1 MKKTSKY
8 IRLKTSLN
16 SELVEVGLDEAGR
29 GALAGPVV
37 TSAVIM
43 PKDFNN
49 PLIKDSK
56 LLTDGQRSEARQLI
70 LDNAIA
76 HYTIAIGVEDIERL
90 NILRATMEGMK
101 QCLDNIWRIS
111 KENKIKDFEFI
122 LVDGDQF
129 KGWRGIPFKTITGGD
144 NKYTSIAAASI
155 LAKTKRDEIMRKLNE
170 GKERYGWNSNK
181 GYGTAAHIKAIKELG
196 PTEHHRSSFISHMLT
211 TTSSLF

>member
-1 MKKTSKY
+1 MKE

-16 SELVEVGLDEAGR
+16 PNLVEVGLDEAGR

-43 PKDFNN
+43 PKDFNH

-56 LLTDGQRSEARQLI
+56 LLNGSEREEARKLV
-70 LDNAIA
+70 LENAIA
-76 HYTIAIGVEDIERL
+76 HHTVAVGVDKIEEM

-101 QCLDNIWRIS
+101 ECLYGVDANV
-111 KENKIKDFEFI
+111 KFDFI

-129 KGWRGIPFKTITGGD
+129 KGWNGIPFQTITGGD

-155 LAKTKRDEIMRKLNE
+155 LAKTGRDRIMKVLNE
-170 GKERYGWNSNK
+170 NHEIYGWNSNK
-181 GYGTAAHIKAIKELG
+181 GYGTAAHIKAIKESG
-196 PTEHHRSSFISHMLT
+196 PTEHHRHSFISHMLT
-211 TTSSLF
+211 KTNTLF